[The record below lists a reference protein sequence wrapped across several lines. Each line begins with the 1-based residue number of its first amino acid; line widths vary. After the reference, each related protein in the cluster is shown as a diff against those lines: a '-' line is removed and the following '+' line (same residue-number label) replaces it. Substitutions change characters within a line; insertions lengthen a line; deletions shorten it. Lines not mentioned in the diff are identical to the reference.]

1 MPSASFNLQ
10 SLQLFCNRSQCWPPS
25 YLLIPSFPLDFKI
38 LHYHGSHILSLTAP
52 SLSSWLA
59 TLLPPASQVSSSV
72 HFICCVSFALYIL
85 CMGNCTHCCRFS
97 WHANSEYTGDLHVYY
112 SSPYVLPK
120 SQSHNH
126 NSQLTFTT
134 LSISKTPCLER
145 NIFPHHKSTPPPKY
159 AIYLIVPKLPF
170 AKGWN
175 FGVILPSLSVL
186 MLHLAW
192 VFNVL
197 KFSCHNIST
206 IYPSLTVPIA
216 NTLMQTTI
224 NSFLGC
230 ANDLLNGMP
239 ASSP

>member
-72 HFICCVSFALYIL
+72 HFICCVLFALYIL

-97 WHANSEYTGDLHVYY
+97 WHSNSEYTGDLHVYY
-112 SSPYVLPK
+112 SNLNLLPK

-134 LSISKTPCLER
+134 LSTSKTPCLER

-159 AIYLIVPKLPF
+159 AISFNSTQIPMCQRMKLWSHFTFPF
-170 AKGWN
+170 
-175 FGVILPSLSVL
+175 SLNTASC
-186 MLHLAW
+186 MS
-192 VFNVL
+192 FQCL
-197 KFSCHNIST
+197 KIQLS
-206 IYPSLTVPIA
+206 
-216 NTLMQTTI
+216 
-224 NSFLGC
+224 
-230 ANDLLNGMP
+230 
-239 ASSP
+239 